1 MSSLKENNVE
11 IAPLRTLDD
20 FLLESARFQIP
31 DIKHPERWGNR
42 VVKNL
47 LYYQTNYFLLYIL
60 LFVIVG
66 VIHPKEI
73 ASGAVTCI
81 LTTLLYLGF
90 SNTSNQLEHI
100 RTKYRNVSIIAVV
113 LALYF
118 VYYMLNNILVLLVA
132 LLFPV
137 SVIFIH
143 ASLRLRNFKNKL
155 ANQVEM
161 LEIRVTPMGLILK
174 QFGLQTET
182 HRILPEKKLT
192 EISDNLKF

>member
-1 MSSLKENNVE
+1 ME
-11 IAPLRTLDD
+11 IAPLRSLDD

-31 DIKHPERWGNR
+31 NIKHPERWGNR

-73 ASGAVTCI
+73 ASGAITCI
-81 LTTLLYLGF
+81 LTALIYLGF
-90 SNTSNQLEHI
+90 TNNSTQLEHI
-100 RTKYRNVSIIAVV
+100 RKKYSSVSIIAVV

-118 VYYMLNNILVLLVA
+118 VYHMLNSILVLIVA
-132 LLFPV
+132 LVFPI

-174 QFGLQTET
+174 QLGLQTEV
-182 HRILPEKKLT
+182 HKIPPDMKLT
-192 EISDNLKF
+192 EISDSLKKF